1 MKITYRRDIS
11 ANYMVIENPEGLP
24 EKDFA
29 FKILENNKIANLL
42 DFDYE
47 NINGKVNFLYDISSK
62 QALGILLETEKLSYE
77 KLCGFVISLKNL
89 TGALEEYLLDINCVI
104 LKKECI
110 FAQSE
115 EGRFSFCFDPCYN
128 GNFSQSLGAVFDD
141 FLSWVSYEDP
151 EAVKLIYALHK
162 ESHKENFTIDT
173 LAALLYPEKALPAE
187 EKLFVPEGP
196 EPGFDGFPSSE
207 DYYDRAEPETE
218 MPKKKPAS
226 AKQLSASPQKSASS
240 APLKKF
246 FSYVKGKSLFEVVDD
261 IDSGQIKKKIKETS
275 PLPLEKPAKKTKEE
289 DISAPAP
296 ENLTKSSASS
306 GPEDDDQLLKD
317 TEQLLF
323 EEIELLSEENEEEN
337 FEDPPA
343 SNEFSDGKRRLI
355 GINSQQ
361 GQVIEI
367 DTFPFTIGRLK
378 EKADGVVPSDSVSK
392 VHCRISKKSLSDS
405 EDSYFFEDLNSRHG
419 SCINYIK
426 INPYKKM
433 PLRPGDIVQIAD
445 AEYCFR

>member
-62 QALGILLETEKLSYE
+62 QALGVLLETEKLSYE
-77 KLCGFVISLKNL
+77 ELCGFVISLKNL

-110 FAQSE
+110 FTQSE
-115 EGRFSFCFDPCYN
+115 QGRFSFCFDPCYN

-151 EAVKLIYALHK
+151 EAVKLIYALHR

-173 LAALLYPEKALPAE
+173 LAALLYSEKALPAE
-187 EKLFVPEGP
+187 EKLFVPEGQTSSS
-196 EPGFDGFPSSE
+196 DGFSPSENHYKST
-207 DYYDRAEPETE
+207 EPEKILPE
-218 MPKKKPAS
+218 KKEAS
-226 AKQLSASPQKSASS
+226 AGQFSASPPKNTSSASF
-240 APLKKF
+240 KKF
-246 FSYVKGKSLFEVVDD
+246 FSYIKGKSLFEVVDD

-275 PLPLEKPAKKTKEE
+275 PLPPEKPAKKNKEE
-289 DISAPAP
+289 DIFAPAP
-296 ENLTKSSASS
+296 ENSTGSFASLEH
-306 GPEDDDQLLKD
+306 EDEDQLSEDK
-317 TEQLLF
+317 EQLLF
-323 EEIELLSEENEEEN
+323 EEIELLSEKNEEED
-337 FEDPPA
+337 FENAPPLD
-343 SNEFSDGKRRLI
+343 EFSDGKRRLI

-405 EDSYFFEDLNSRHG
+405 EESYFFEDLNSRHG